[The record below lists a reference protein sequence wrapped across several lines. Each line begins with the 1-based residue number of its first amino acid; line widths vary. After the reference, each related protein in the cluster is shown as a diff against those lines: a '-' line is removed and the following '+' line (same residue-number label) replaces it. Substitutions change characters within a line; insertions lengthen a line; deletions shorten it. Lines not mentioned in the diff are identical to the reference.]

1 MNSKKIILA
10 SLTALLILVAT
21 ILMIEINTIPAESQ
35 HVPSVNLISESTEK
49 ENSSQSMTPYIESS
63 NDILVFALIILS
75 LTTLLSVAI
84 SFYLYK
90 WRRILLAN
98 PNTVVPEEW
107 AKSLMVMGDNINKIN
122 SSVNNSLN
130 SVSEEAASS
139 TQKINQMTETYMELQ
154 SVLDEKDQEI
164 KRLRTGYDAEI
175 FKRFISRFIRIEQS
189 LDDFIQDEGEK
200 ESYTFL
206 KRLFEDALEEC
217 GVCKF
222 EPQVGEDYR
231 KAVGIS
237 DNPKR
242 EATTDKEKDFQI
254 SEVIEAGYHT
264 ISGEIKHIIIPA
276 KVRIFRLG

>member
-237 DNPKR
+237 DNPKK

-264 ISGEIKHIIIPA
+264 IGGEIKHIIIPA